1 MMIYRNRARILNPVT
16 SLSAEQHSEIKRL
29 AVENALQWSTSTGE
43 HGALIGKFRAEVKQH
58 YYFWQRRRCCYCS
71 VELINH
77 KITFDAEHILDKA
90 NYPEYM
96 FDEGNIAV
104 ACKLCNQYK
113 SNKAVSSTGLRFTE
127 LSKNTHDY
135 SIVHPHLDE
144 WAEHLQFDAIGRIV
158 PVAESIKG
166 KTTVSI
172 CGMESLNVTRLA
184 DQFAIEETA
193 EAETAL
199 RVFHEVVDIGR
210 KREFLSLLDEM
221 AQRYGHPGAR
231 AVVEALRSDVQHLQ
245 SAQSPTPAVAT
256 LPVASEPHANAD
268 ALPKNDS
275 QNQLLALNDPPLVG
289 LLESNLVASKGAKP
303 EAV

>member
-1 MMIYRNRARILNPVT
+1 MIYRNRAHVLNPVT
-16 SLSAEQHSEIKRL
+16 SLSAEQHREIKRL
-29 AVENALQWSTSTGE
+29 AVDKALHWSTSTGD
-43 HGALIGKFRAEVKQH
+43 HGSLIGKFRAEVKNH
-58 YYFWQRRRCCYCS
+58 YYLWQRRRCCYCS
-71 VELINH
+71 VELQNH

-90 NYPEYM
+90 EYPEYM
-96 FDEGNIAV
+96 FDEGNLAV

-113 SNKAVSSTGLRFTE
+113 SNKSISSTGLRFSE
-127 LSKNTHDY
+127 LSKKSHDY

-144 WAEHLQFDAIGRIV
+144 WSEHLQFDVIGRIV
-158 PVAESIKG
+158 PVAESTKG

-172 CGMESLNVTRLA
+172 CGMASLNATRLA

-210 KREFLSLLDEM
+210 KREFLSLLEEM

-245 SAQSPTPAVAT
+245 LAQPSAPAVAM
-256 LPVASEPHANAD
+256 LPAGNEPHANGHE
-268 ALPKNDS
+268 PPQYEFQS
-275 QNQLLALNDPPLVG
+275 QLLGPNEPPL
-289 LLESNLVASKGAKP
+289 ASSA
-303 EAV
+303 